1 MKVFHQIYYL
11 NILEK
16 KTEIER
22 KNYLL
27 EKKLSSIVDSIC
39 SYHFFST
46 FRFSAD
52 FCNYHIVLSVKNVN
66 F

>member
-27 EKKLSSIVDSIC
+27 EKKFSSIVDSIC
-39 SYHFFST
+39 SYHFF
-46 FRFSAD
+46 FL
-52 FCNYHIVLSVKNVN
+52 LSDLAQIFVITIL
-66 F
+66 FYL

>member
-27 EKKLSSIVDSIC
+27 EKKFSSIVDSIC
-39 SYHFFST
+39 SYHFF
-46 FRFSAD
+46 FYFQ
-52 FCNYHIVLSVKNVN
+52 I
-66 F
+66 